1 MPGCNNLNLSKKAQ
15 IRTGD
20 EQLLVLYTLSLHRFY
35 TGSIANVCQT
45 NVSQT
50 GRLCGG
56 GGADWGLR
64 IGNVF
69 YDSYDKSGNNVAG
82 QKVSRLYNSYNQ
94 CACVGPHMWARS
106 GPWLQVLKTVMRL
119 KTLSARDRHLRVS
132 RGKNEKRMRKKIIV
146 SQSTDGLSGVSTTQN
161 GQVDAQI
168 FSAACENRA
177 LVARDTSPRQT
188 T

>member
-35 TGSIANVCQT
+35 TGSIAKGCQT

-56 GGADWGLR
+56 GGQTGAWELGMSFTIVMTSQEITLPVKKFGGYT
-64 IGNVF
+64 IAIITVH
-69 YDSYDKSGNNVAG
+69 VP
-82 QKVSRLYNSYNQ
+82 
-94 CACVGPHMWARS
+94 GPHMWARS
-106 GPWLQVLKTVMRL
+106 GLWLQVLKTVMRL